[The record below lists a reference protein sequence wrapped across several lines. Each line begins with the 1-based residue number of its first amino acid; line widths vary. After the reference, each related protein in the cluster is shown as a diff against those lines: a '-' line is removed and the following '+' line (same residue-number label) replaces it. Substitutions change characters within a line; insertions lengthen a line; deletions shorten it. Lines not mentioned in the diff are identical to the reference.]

1 MYLSIMHFF
10 VSNIIKNAIRTV
22 FLALFF
28 CGSLYAQSY
37 FNLSSTKDHQSV
49 RFKLIS
55 NLIVLP
61 VEINGVELSFILDTG
76 VNKPIL
82 FDLTSADSLELKDT
96 KVIYIRGLGGGE
108 AIKAYKAEGNTFRIK
123 KDVVNYNE
131 DIYLILDQNIN
142 FSPRLGVPIH
152 GIIGFELFR
161 DFVVE
166 INYSRKR
173 IKFHRP
179 GTYKHKTCRRCQTFP
194 LDLIHNKPYIRATV
208 DLNGEKDVGV
218 KLLIDSGSSDA
229 LWLFEKE
236 EEALVTPENHFEDFL
251 GRGLSGSIYGDR
263 ARVGKLQIGK
273 FELKDAKVAFPDSI
287 SIQHLQNLNER
298 DGSLGAEVLKRFN
311 AVFDYK
317 GGKITLRRNR
327 YFKQPF
333 KYNMSG
339 IELQHN
345 GIRVVKELESGIRR
359 GRNGDSPGEGV
370 EIRLSRFF
378 KYSLHPAFEI
388 AEIRDG
394 SPAFIA
400 GLQKG
405 DIILS
410 VNGKP
415 TYKRSLP
422 EVTEMLNVK
431 PGKKIRLMV
440 EREEKNLQFVFELQK
455 VL

>member
-1 MYLSIMHFF
+1 M
-10 VSNIIKNAIRTV
+10 T
-22 FLALFF
+22 LFF
-28 CGSLYAQSY
+28 CVSSPAQSY
-37 FNLSSTKDHQSV
+37 FNLSSSRDYRSV

-82 FDLTSADSLELKDT
+82 FDLTSADSLKLKNT
-96 KVIYIRGLGGGE
+96 EAIYIRGLGGGE
-108 AIKAYKAEGNTFRIK
+108 PIKAYKANNNVFRIK
-123 KDVVNYNE
+123 KDIVNYNE
-131 DIYLILDQNIN
+131 DIYLILDQDIN
-142 FSPRLGVPIH
+142 FAPRLGVPIH

-166 INYSRKR
+166 INYSRKK
-173 IKFHRP
+173 IKFYRP
-179 GTYKHKTCRRCQTFP
+179 GTYKHRTCRRCQTFQ
-194 LDLIHNKPYIRATV
+194 LDLIHNKPYLRAAV
-208 DLNGEKDVGV
+208 DLNGRKDVDV

-229 LWLFEKE
+229 LWLFKKE
-236 EEALVTPENHFEDFL
+236 EEGLVTPENHFADFL
-251 GRGLSGSIYGDR
+251 GRGLSGSIYGNR
-263 ARVGKLQIGK
+263 ARVDKLSIGQ
-273 FELKDAKVAFPDSI
+273 FELEEAKVAFPDSI

-311 AVFDYK
+311 IAFDYSE
-317 GGKITLRRNR
+317 GKITLRRNR
-327 YFKQPF
+327 YFKAPF

-345 GIRVVKELESGIRR
+345 GIRVVRELESNIRR
-359 GRNGDSPGEGV
+359 GRSEDAPSEGV
-370 EIRLSRFF
+370 KIQLNRFF

-388 AEIRDG
+388 AEIREG
-394 SPAFIA
+394 SPACLA

-405 DIILS
+405 DVILS
-410 VNGKP
+410 VNGKA
-415 TYKRSLP
+415 TFRRSLH

-431 PGKKIRLMV
+431 PGKRIRLEV
-440 EREEKNLQFVFELQK
+440 ERKGKNMEFHFELKK

>member
-1 MYLSIMHFF
+1 M
-10 VSNIIKNAIRTV
+10 TV
-22 FLALFF
+22 FLTLFF
-28 CGSLYAQSY
+28 CGSSCAQSY
-37 FNLSSTKDHQSV
+37 FNLTSTRDYYSI
-49 RFKLIS
+49 RFKLVS
-55 NLIVLP
+55 NLIVIP

-82 FDLTSADSLELKDT
+82 FDLTSADSLELKNT
-96 KVIYIRGLGGGE
+96 EAIYIRGLGGGE
-108 AIKAYKAEGNTFRIK
+108 AIKAYKARSNIFRIK

-131 DIYLILDQNIN
+131 DIYLILDQGIN

-166 INYSRKR
+166 INYARKR
-173 IKFHRP
+173 IRFYRP
-179 GTYKHKTCRRCQTFP
+179 GSYKYRACRKCQTFP
-194 LDLIHNKPYIRATV
+194 LDIIHDKPYIKATV
-208 DLNGEKDVGV
+208 DLNEQKDLEV

-229 LWLFEKE
+229 LWLFRKEKE
-236 EEALVTPENHFEDFL
+236 NLVTPENHFEDFL

-263 ARVGKLQIGK
+263 ARVEKLQIGQ
-273 FELKDAKVAFPDSI
+273 FELKEAKVAFPDSV

-311 AVFDYK
+311 IVFDY
-317 GGKITLRRNR
+317 GEGKLTLRRNR

-359 GRNGDSPGEGV
+359 GKTNESPGEGV
-370 EIRLSRFF
+370 EIRLDRFF

-400 GLQKG
+400 GLQRG
-405 DIILS
+405 DIILT
-410 VNGKP
+410 VNGKA
-415 TYKRSLP
+415 TYRRSLH
-422 EVTEMLNVK
+422 EVKEMLNEK
-431 PGKKIRLMV
+431 PGKKIRLKV
-440 EREEKNLQFVFELQK
+440 EREGQHLDFTFALKK

>member
-1 MYLSIMHFF
+1 MYISIMHFF
-10 VSNIIKNAIRTV
+10 ILNIDKKSMLVIFSV
-22 FLALFF
+22 LFF
-28 CGSLYAQSY
+28 CISSSAQSY
-37 FNLSSTKDHQSV
+37 FNLSTDKDSHSV
-49 RFKLIS
+49 RFRLIS

-82 FDLTSADSLELKDT
+82 FDLTSADSLKLKNT
-96 KVIYIRGLGGGE
+96 EVIYIRGLGGGE
-108 AIKAYKAEGNTFRIK
+108 AIKAYRAKNNTFRIK
-123 KDVVNYNE
+123 RDIVNYNE
-131 DIYLILDQNIN
+131 DIYLILDQDIN
-142 FSPRLGVPIH
+142 FAPRLGVPIH

-166 INYSRKR
+166 INYARKR
-173 IKFHRP
+173 IKFYRP
-179 GTYKHKTCRRCQTFP
+179 GTHKHRTCKRCQTFP
-194 LDLIHNKPYIRATV
+194 LDIIHNKPYIQARV
-208 DLNGEKDVGV
+208 DLNDRDGLEV

-229 LWLFEKE
+229 LWLFKKE
-236 EEALVTPENHFEDFL
+236 EEGLVTPDNHFEDFL

-263 ARVGKLQIGK
+263 ARVDKLQLGQ

-311 AVFDYK
+311 VTLDYE
-317 GGKITLRRNR
+317 GRKITLRRNR
-327 YFKQPF
+327 YFKEPF

-359 GRNGDSPGEGV
+359 GKSEGAGSEGV
-370 EIRLSRFF
+370 EIRLNRFF
-378 KYSLHPAFEI
+378 KYELHPAFEI
-388 AEIRDG
+388 AEIREG
-394 SPAFIA
+394 SPASFA
-400 GLQKG
+400 GLRTG

-415 TYKRSLP
+415 TYKHSLP

-431 PGKKIRLMV
+431 AGKKIRLIV
-440 EREEKNLQFVFELQK
+440 EREGRSMRFDFELKK